1 MCSLLSKS
9 ECLNIRSI
17 KRRGDLEYY
26 VIYQKYQ
33 NEKQKNE
40 IIYNISD
47 KIYNKNR
54 FLEIF

>member
-1 MCSLLSKS
+1 MSD
-9 ECLNIRSI
+9 IRSI

-33 NEKQKNE
+33 NENQKNE